1 MLRPCDAAEPQSR
14 GRGEGFQGGA
24 GPDASGTGCVRPRPD
39 RAGGPG
45 SFRESRVRPPGRS
58 PVALRAVT
66 TLIWIV
72 VALFAIG
79 LYLSWTAGRLDRL
92 HARIDASRA
101 ALDAQLLRRASVAQE
116 LATSGVLDPASSI
129 VLYQAA
135 HDARQA
141 EEEHREVAESE
152 LSQALRAV
160 FGETEQVEAL
170 KLAPGGEEAAGELA
184 AAVRRVPMARRFHND
199 SVRAARAL
207 RRHRTVRWFR
217 LAGHAP
223 FPLAFEM
230 DDEAP
235 VALADRPGT

>member
-1 MLRPCDAAEPQSR
+1 MTE
-14 GRGEGFQGGA
+14 
-24 GPDASGTGCVRPRPD
+24 
-39 RAGGPG
+39 
-45 SFRESRVRPPGRS
+45 
-58 PVALRAVT
+58 
-66 TLIWIV
+66 TLIWIA

-101 ALDAQLLRRASVAQE
+101 ALDAQLLRRASVTQE
-116 LATSGVLDPASSI
+116 LATSGVLDPAASI

-135 HDARQA
+135 HAARQA
-141 EEEHREVAESE
+141 EEEEREVAESE

-160 FGETEQVEAL
+160 FAEVDQVDAVKE
-170 KLAPGGEEAAGELA
+170 APGGEDTANELA

-199 SVRAARAL
+199 SVRATRAL
-207 RRHRTVRWFR
+207 RLHRTVRWFR

-230 DDEAP
+230 DDEPPA
-235 VALADRPGT
+235 ALADRPGS

>member
-1 MLRPCDAAEPQSR
+1 MTA
-14 GRGEGFQGGA
+14 
-24 GPDASGTGCVRPRPD
+24 
-39 RAGGPG
+39 
-45 SFRESRVRPPGRS
+45 
-58 PVALRAVT
+58 

-101 ALDAQLLRRASVAQE
+101 GLDAQLLRRASVTQE
-116 LATSGVLDPASSI
+116 LATSGVLDPAASI
-129 VLYQAA
+129 VLHQAA
-135 HDARQA
+135 HAARQA
-141 EEEHREVAESE
+141 EEDQREVAESE

-160 FGETEQVEAL
+160 FGESAQVEAV
-170 KLAPGGEEAAGELA
+170 KEVPGGEEAAGELA
-184 AAVRRVPMARRFHND
+184 AAVRRVPMARRFLND
-199 SVRAARAL
+199 TVGSARAL
-207 RRHRTVRWFR
+207 RRHRTVRWLR